1 MRATGKSG
9 LLRFKYQIAA
19 CLGDWIL
26 EPVLILP
33 HSQRFRLSGSVVSRH
48 EPWASRSPLDVWLEF
63 GSNRWVWNGVVVG
76 EKLTESRLVIEV
88 EGPPR
93 IEKGVPANV

>member
-9 LLRFKYQIAA
+9 LLRFKYQVAA
-19 CLGDWIL
+19 RLGEWTL

-33 HSQRFRLSGSVVSRH
+33 HTQRFRLSGSVVSRH
-48 EPWASRSPLDVWLEF
+48 EPWHSRSPLDVWLEF

-76 EKLTESRLVIEV
+76 EKLMKSRLIIEL
-88 EGPPR
+88 EGPPT
-93 IEKGVPANV
+93 IEKGVSMNV